1 MNAKTKLVCYEYK
14 YNICENQY
22 GLILSLGIGKTLY
35 QIGMVFSAKAYN
47 QVDNTVYSYAYTT
60 LVWTHP

>member
-1 MNAKTKLVCYEYK
+1 MNAKTKLVSYEYK
-14 YNICENQY
+14 YYICENQY

-35 QIGMVFSAKAYN
+35 QIGMLFSARAYT
-47 QVDNTVYSYAYTT
+47 QVDIIVNSYAYTT